1 MVSQIVV
8 SDFGAYTMTKLFD
21 LDEFVQQ
28 AIQHRA
34 SDIHFQTGDEP
45 QFRIDGSIRQ
55 INLPKV
61 SSQQIEDLKSLLL
74 DDRSSRQL
82 EEHGAVDRGYQVK
95 GLDGKQVCRL
105 RISFAKCFAGF
116 KVVCRIVPDE
126 IPTIKEFGMPDI
138 FEKIALENTGMV
150 IVSGVTGSGKST
162 TIAAMIR
169 HINQNRKKHIEFI
182 HTPNQSVYTHRE
194 KNAHFDTF
202 SDGLRTALRQDPD
215 VILVGEMRDTE
226 TIQAAMQAAE
236 TGHLVFATV
245 HSASVQDV
253 PERVISTFPE
263 DEQDQVRAQI
273 ANVSN
278 SFIAQS
284 LVPKNGGGSAA
295 AFEILR
301 LNNAARN
308 LIRERK
314 SFQLNSIM
322 QTQRREGM
330 VTLTQSFIDLYAKE
344 VISADVLMAHA
355 PDAARAQTFIRE
367 NPQSS

>member
-1 MVSQIVV
+1 
-8 SDFGAYTMTKLFD
+8 
-21 LDEFVQQ
+21 
-28 AIQHRA
+28 
-34 SDIHFQTGDEP
+34 
-45 QFRIDGSIRQ
+45 
-55 INLPKV
+55 
-61 SSQQIEDLKSLLL
+61 
-74 DDRSSRQL
+74 
-82 EEHGAVDRGYQVK
+82 
-95 GLDGKQVCRL
+95 
-105 RISFAKCFAGF
+105 
-116 KVVCRIVPDE
+116 
-126 IPTIKEFGMPDI
+126 
-138 FEKIALENTGMV
+138 
-150 IVSGVTGSGKST
+150 
-162 TIAAMIR
+162 
-169 HINQNRKKHIEFI
+169 
-182 HTPNQSVYTHRE
+182 
-194 KNAHFDTF
+194 
-202 SDGLRTALRQDPD
+202 
-215 VILVGEMRDTE
+215 
-226 TIQAAMQAAE
+226 
-236 TGHLVFATV
+236 
-245 HSASVQDV
+245 
-253 PERVISTFPE
+253 VISTFPE

>member
-1 MVSQIVV
+1 MSH
-8 SDFGAYTMTKLFD
+8 LFD
-21 LDEFVQQ
+21 LDQFVQK
-28 AIQHRA
+28 AIEHRA

-45 QFRIDGSIRQ
+45 QFRIDGAIRQ

-61 SSQQIEDLKSLLL
+61 SSQQIKDLKSLIL
-74 DDRSSRQL
+74 DDRSARQL
-82 EEHGAVDRGYQVK
+82 DERGAVDRGYEVK
-95 GLDGKQVCRL
+95 GLDDGHVCRL
-105 RISFAKCFAGF
+105 RASFSKCLDGF
-116 KVVCRIVPDE
+116 KVVCRIVPED
-126 IPTIKEFGMPDI
+126 IPRIDTFGMPSI
-138 FEKIALENTGMV
+138 FETIALENTGMV

-162 TIAAMIR
+162 TIAAMIH
-169 HINQNRKKHIEFI
+169 HINQHRQKHILTLEDPIEFVHKPKRSI
-182 HTPNQSVYTHRE
+182 FTHRE
-194 KNAHFDTF
+194 KNAHFDHF

-245 HSASVQDV
+245 HSATVEDI

-263 DEQDQVRAQI
+263 DEQDQVRSQI
-273 ANVSN
+273 ANVST

-284 LVPKNGGGSAA
+284 LVPQEGGGSAA
-295 AFEILR
+295 AFEVLR

-330 VTLTQSFIDLYAKE
+330 MTLTQSFIDLYAKK
-344 VISADVLMAHA
+344 VISAETLLAHA
-355 PDAARAQTFIRE
+355 PDTERAKDYIKD
-367 NPQSS
+367 NS

>member
-1 MVSQIVV
+1 MS
-8 SDFGAYTMTKLFD
+8 KLFD
-21 LDEFVQQ
+21 LDEFVQK
-28 AIQHRA
+28 AIHHRA

-45 QFRIDGSIRQ
+45 QFRIDGAIRQ

-82 EEHGAVDRGYQVK
+82 DEHGAVDRGYQVK
-95 GLDGKQVCRL
+95 GTGTKKSCRL
-105 RISFAKCFAGF
+105 RASFAKCLEGF
-116 KVVCRIVPDE
+116 KVVCRIVPED
-126 IPTIKEFGMPDI
+126 IPTVKGFGMPEI
-138 FEKIALENTGMV
+138 FEKISLENTGMV

-162 TIAAMIR
+162 TIAAMIDY
-169 HINQNRKKHIEFI
+169 INQNQQKHILTLEDPIEFV
-182 HTPNQSVYTHRE
+182 HTPHHSVFTHRE
-194 KNAHFDTF
+194 KNAHFESF

-245 HSASVQDV
+245 HSASVADI
-253 PERVISTFPE
+253 PERIISTFPE
-263 DEQDQVRAQI
+263 DEQDQVRSQI

-284 LVPKNGGGSAA
+284 LVGKKSKGSAA

-308 LIRERK
+308 LIREHK
-314 SFQLNSIM
+314 SFQLDSIM

-344 VISADVLMAHA
+344 VISADVLLAHA
-355 PDAARAQTFIRE
+355 PDVLRAETYIKE
-367 NPQSS
+367 NPQTT

>member
-1 MVSQIVV
+1 
-8 SDFGAYTMTKLFD
+8 MTKLFD
-21 LDEFVQQ
+21 LDQFVQQ

-55 INLPKV
+55 INMPRV

-82 EEHGAVDRGYQVK
+82 EEHGAVDCGYQVK
-95 GLDGKQVCRL
+95 GPNGTQVCRL
-105 RISFAKCFAGF
+105 RVSFAKCFAGF
-116 KVVCRIVPDE
+116 KVVCRIVPDK
-126 IPTIKEFGMPDI
+126 IPTIEEFGMPDI
-138 FEKIALENTGMV
+138 FKKIALENTGMV

-169 HINQNRKKHIEFI
+169 HINQHRKKHILTLEDPIEFI
-182 HTPNQSVYTHRE
+182 HTPDQSVFTHRE
-194 KNAHFDTF
+194 KSAHFETF

-245 HSASVQDV
+245 HSASVEDV

-308 LIRERK
+308 LIREHK

-344 VISADVLMAHA
+344 VISADVLLAHA